1 MSDEFSLR
9 DLAGAQFEWVDFT
22 GARFDHVKLVD
33 VTIRAARVRDVE
45 ISGEVESLR
54 VYGIDV
60 VPLIEAELDRRHPER
75 TRLRPTDADG
85 YRQAWTI
92 IEGLW
97 AGTVDRARQLDP
109 AVLHEHVDGE
119 WSFIETLRHLV
130 FATDAWVCRALLGD
144 PSPWDPLDLPW
155 DEMRDME
162 GIPRDREARPSLDEV
177 LALRHDRM
185 ATVRRVVADLTD
197 EQLAGSTEPVPE
209 PGFPDSESFPVRGV
223 LNNIL
228 NEEWW
233 HRQFA
238 ERDLD
243 ALTAGKPGRRTEG

>member
-1 MSDEFSLR
+1 MSEEFSQR
-9 DLAGAQFEWVDFT
+9 DLTGARFERVNLT
-22 GARFDHVKLVD
+22 GARFDHVQLVD
-33 VTIRAARVRDVE
+33 VTFRAYVRDVD
-45 ISGEVESLR
+45 IDGEVESLR
-54 VYGIDV
+54 VWGIDV
-60 VPLIEAELDRRHPER
+60 MPLIEAELDRRHPER
-75 TRLRPTDADG
+75 TRLRPTDPDG
-85 YRQAWTI
+85 YREAWTI

-97 AGTVDRARQLDP
+97 GETVDRGRRLDP
-109 AVLHEHVDGE
+109 AVLHEHVNGE

-155 DEMRDME
+155 DEMRDTE
-162 GIPRDREARPSLDEV
+162 GIPRDREVRPSLDEV

-185 ATVRRVVADLTD
+185 ATVRRFLAGVTD
-197 EQLAGSTEPVPE
+197 EELAGSTKPVPE
-209 PGFPDSESFPVRGV
+209 PGYPESVSFPVCEV

-233 HRQFA
+233 HRRFA

-243 ALTAGKPGRRTEG
+243 ALTQDGGRPGG